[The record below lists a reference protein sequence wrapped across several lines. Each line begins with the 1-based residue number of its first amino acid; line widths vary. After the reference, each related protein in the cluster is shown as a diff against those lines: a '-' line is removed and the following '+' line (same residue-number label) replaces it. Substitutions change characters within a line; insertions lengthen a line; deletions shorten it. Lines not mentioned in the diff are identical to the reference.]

1 MLGILSDAAWTRSRV
16 DTLPPRW
23 AKRLLRKWELT
34 QTSDYYRA
42 NVELREST
50 ESLLRV
56 RIPLDASDA
65 DICEA
70 AKQLA
75 DRCMGRAALF
85 RDLKTLRSSMERICA
100 GQGIEPP
107 PADMKNSPAVA
118 RMTCPLWWRRK
129 LRKHQGRT
137 VEAAAI
143 HLGRVSKNRDPY
155 VSNEGLRAR
164 LQQNARNAASLES
177 TIARNELGQEFT
189 LAELAATSTTN
200 KNIRRGE
207 LMARIAGFERIALAN
222 AHAGLFLTMTC
233 PSRFH
238 KCRLVNDG
246 RSVIENPNYAATEN
260 PRTAQAYL
268 QKVWSCIRAELKRR
282 ELGVY
287 GFRIAEPQHDGTPH
301 WHLLLFCDAQQV
313 QAIEGIVRKHCLKDS
328 PDEPGAREHRCDI
341 KRIDWNKGSAAGYV
355 AKYVSKN
362 IDGEHVGQDLDGRPA
377 KETAIRVEAWASRWG
392 IRQFQQIGGPPVGV
406 WRELRRVRSL
416 PAGAPKHLRDAHAAA
431 NKANEI
437 KGRQGPCVAWDRYCE
452 AQGGVFCGRKA
463 RIKLMMVAPEKLG
476 RYGDEQAARPVGI
489 ETLVKELMSTATDAG
504 SAYRLVYWSAESTRH
519 NWEIVRKAGQT
530 AHGGFPAGRAMPATP
545 WTSVNNC
552 TDERPENIAPGR
564 NREGVTTVED
574 CGCQPYPMAPMHDSQ
589 SSDSFR
595 PFSMART
602 TRQWS
607 TPPFME

>member
-1 MLGILSDAAWTRSRV
+1 MLRFLSDTEWTRSRV

-34 QTSDYYRA
+34 QASNYYRA

-70 AKQLA
+70 ARQLA
-75 DRCMGRAALF
+75 ERCMGRAALF
-85 RDLKTLRSSMERICA
+85 RDLQSLRASMERICT

-107 PADMKNSPAVA
+107 PTDMKDQPAVA
-118 RMTCPLWWRRK
+118 RMTCALWWRRK

-164 LQQNARNAASLES
+164 LQQNARNAASLET
-177 TIARNELGQEFT
+177 TIARNELGHEFT
-189 LAELAATSTTN
+189 LAELAATSTAN
-200 KNIRRGE
+200 KGIRRGE
-207 LMARIAGFERIALAN
+207 LMARIAGFERVALAN

-246 RSVIENPNYAATEN
+246 RDVIENPNYAPSEN
-260 PRTAQAYL
+260 PRTAQAHL
-268 QKVWSCIRAELKRR
+268 QQVWSRIRAEFKRR
-282 ELGVY
+282 DLGVY

-301 WHLLLFCDAQQV
+301 WHLLLFCEAQHL
-313 QAIEGIVRKHCLKDS
+313 QAIEEIVRKHCLKDS
-328 PDEPGAREHRCDI
+328 PDEPGARKHRCDI
-341 KRIDWNKGSAAGYV
+341 KWIDWTKGSAAGYV

-362 IDGEHVGQDLDGRPA
+362 IDGEHVGQDLDGNPA
-377 KETAIRVEAWASRWG
+377 KETALRVEAWASRWG

-406 WRELRRVRSL
+406 WRALRRVRNL
-416 PAGAPKHLRDAHAAA
+416 PAGAPQYLRDAHVAA
-431 NKANEI
+431 NKTTEV
-437 KGRQGPCVAWDRYCE
+437 KGRQGLCVAWDRYCE

-463 RIKLMMVAPEKLG
+463 RIKLMMFAPEKLG
-476 RYGDEQAARPVGI
+476 RYGDEQAARPVGV
-489 ETLVKELMSTATDAG
+489 ETCAAELMSTAADAG
-504 SAYRLVYWSAESTRH
+504 TAYRLVYWSAASTRH
-519 NWEIVRKAGQT
+519 AWEIVRKAQPAAQGE
-530 AHGGFPAGRAMPATP
+530 FPAERAAPAPP
-545 WTSVNNC
+545 WTCVNNC
-552 TDERPENIAPGR
+552 TDERTKSVASGR
-564 NREGVTTVED
+564 TREVATSAESY
-574 CGCQPYPMAPMHDSQ
+574 QSKQ
-589 SSDSFR
+589 SS
-595 PFSMART
+595 T
-602 TRQWS
+602 TRMTAS
-607 TPPFME
+607 ESNGTFTLSSINSP

>member
-34 QTSDYYRA
+34 QANDYYRA

-70 AKQLA
+70 AKHLA

-85 RDLKTLRSSMERICA
+85 RDLKTLRASMERICA

-107 PADMKNSPAVA
+107 HVDLKDPPAVA

-143 HLGRVSKNRDPY
+143 QLGRVSKNRDPY

-189 LAELAATSTTN
+189 LAELAATSTAN

-207 LMARIAGFERIALAN
+207 LMARIAGFERIALAS

-246 RSVIENPNYAATEN
+246 RSVIENPNYAAAEN

-301 WHLLLFCDAQQV
+301 WHLLLFCDAQHLP
-313 QAIEGIVRKHCLKDS
+313 AIEGIVRKHCLKDS
-328 PDEPGAREHRCDI
+328 PDEPGAHEHRCDI
-341 KRIDWNKGSAAGYV
+341 KRIDWTKGSAAGYV

-362 IDGEHVGQDLDGRPA
+362 IDGEHVGQDLEGQPA
-377 KETAIRVEAWASRWG
+377 KETALRVEAWASRWG

-463 RIKLMMVAPEKLG
+463 RIKLTMVAPERLG
-476 RYGDEQAARPVGI
+476 RYGDEQTARAVGI
-489 ETLVKELMSTATDAG
+489 ETWVAELMSTATDAG
-504 SAYRLVYWSAESTRH
+504 PTYRLVYWSVESTH
-519 NWEIVRKAGQT
+519 HDWEIVRKAEPT
-530 AHGGFPAGRAMPATP
+530 AQGRFPAGRAMPGPP
-545 WTSVNNC
+545 WTCVNNC
-552 TDERPENIAPGR
+552 TAKEPAAPLPLSPQTHR
-564 NREGVTTVED
+564 NPNGEIKCCNLNALSCEGSVT
-574 CGCQPYPMAPMHDSQ
+574 
-589 SSDSFR
+589 
-595 PFSMART
+595 
-602 TRQWS
+602 
-607 TPPFME
+607 